1 MIGALNGAIPRDL
14 RHRGLMNTEQYDIA
28 VIGGGPAGTAAA
40 IRAAR
45 AGLSVIVFEKAKHG
59 RDKVC
64 GHGLNPRAVGWLNE
78 L

>member
-1 MIGALNGAIPRDL
+1 MIASHNGAISRDL
-14 RHRGLMNTEQYDIA
+14 RQRRVVNSEQYDIA

-64 GHGLNPRAVGWLNE
+64 GDGLTPRAIGALN
-78 L
+78 